1 MQYLDRLFDYFQ
13 PRAGSLKEGLAA
25 RSDQVDASLSES
37 HKQRV
42 KELYAEFA
50 AARRKGTGPEALEK

>member
-1 MQYLDRLFDYFQ
+1 M
-13 PRAGSLKEGLAA
+13 
-25 RSDQVDASLSES
+25 DASLSES

-50 AARRKGTGPEALEK
+50 AARRKGTGPEAARSKVGFVS